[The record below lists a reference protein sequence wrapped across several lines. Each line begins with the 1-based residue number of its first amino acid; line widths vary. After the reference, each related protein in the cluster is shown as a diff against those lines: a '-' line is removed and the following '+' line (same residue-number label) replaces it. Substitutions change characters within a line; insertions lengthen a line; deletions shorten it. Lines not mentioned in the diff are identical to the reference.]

1 MSERGPLDGRV
12 AVVTGA
18 GRGIGRGEA
27 IALAAAGAKVVVND
41 VGLKADGEGSARGPA
56 DEVVEFI
63 RGQGGESV
71 ASYESVADW
80 EGAAR
85 VVATA
90 VEEFGRLDILVNN
103 AGIVRQHKIEE
114 VTEADFALTLDVN
127 LKGTFAMC
135 RHAIPVLR
143 RYGGG
148 RIINTCSNQWAAPI
162 GNPEYAASKGG
173 VVSLTYEL
181 AWELGNDGITVNAV
195 APFALTRMTQDAKQR
210 DAALVAAGAMSE
222 RRLKSKEARADAGLV
237 APIVV
242 YLASDAAD
250 DVTGCV
256 FRAGGGKIGVYSHP
270 VETRTIFRDE
280 RTGPWSYDELVDL
293 LPRTV
298 LSGGTKAPHIL

>member
-1 MSERGPLDGRV
+1 MAERGPLDGRV
-12 AVVTGA
+12 AIVTGA

-27 IALAAAGAKVVVND
+27 VALAAAGAKVVVND
-41 VGLKADGEGSARGPA
+41 VGVRADGHGAAEGPA

-63 RGQGGESV
+63 RSQGGEAV

-80 EGAAR
+80 EGAGR

-90 VEEFGRLDILVNN
+90 VERFGRLDILVNN

-114 VTEADFALTLDVN
+114 VTEEDFDLTIDVN

-135 RHAIPVLR
+135 RSAIPVLR
-143 RYGGG
+143 QYGGG
-148 RIINTCSNQWAAPI
+148 RIVNTCSNQWAAPI

-181 AWELGNDGITVNAV
+181 AWELHSDGITVNAI
-195 APFALTRMTQDAKQR
+195 APFALTRMTEDAQQR
-210 DAALVAAGAMSE
+210 DAALVASGAMSA
-222 RRLKSKEARADAGLV
+222 RRAKAKEARADAGLV

-242 YLASDAAD
+242 YLASAAAAE
-250 DVTGCV
+250 VTGCV
-256 FRAGGGKIGVYSHP
+256 FRAGGGKIGIYSHP

-280 RTGPWSYDELVDL
+280 QNGPWSHDELVDL

-298 LSGGTKAPHIL
+298 LANGSKAPHIL

>member
-1 MSERGPLDGRV
+1 MTEQGPLDGKV
-12 AVVTGA
+12 AIVTGP

-41 VGLKADGEGSARGPA
+41 VGNRADGEGAAQGPA
-56 DEVVEFI
+56 DEVVEYI
-63 RGQGGESV
+63 RSHGGEAV

-80 EGAAR
+80 EGAVR
-85 VVATA
+85 VVTTA
-90 VEEFGRLDILVNN
+90 VEHFGRLDILVNN

-114 VTEADFALTLDVN
+114 VTEEDFSLTVDVN

-135 RHAIPVLR
+135 RAAVPVLR
-143 RYGGG
+143 EYGGG

-181 AWELGNDGITVNAV
+181 AWELNNDGITVNAI
-195 APFALTRMTQDAKQR
+195 APFALTRMTEDAKQR

-222 RRLKSKEARADAGLV
+222 RRMKAKESRADASMV

-242 YLASDAAD
+242 YLASDAATE
-250 DVTGCV
+250 VTGCV
-256 FRAGGGKIGVYSHP
+256 FRAGGGKIGLYSHP

-280 RTGPWSYDELVDL
+280 HAGPWPFDELADL

-298 LSGGTKAPHIL
+298 LSAGSKAPHIL

>member
-1 MSERGPLDGRV
+1 MTERGPLDGRV
-12 AVVTGA
+12 AIVTGA

-41 VGLKADGEGSARGPA
+41 VGVKADGIGAARGPA
-56 DEVVEFI
+56 DEVAELI
-63 RGQGGESV
+63 RSQGGEAV

-80 EGAAR
+80 DGAAR

-90 VEEFGRLDILVNN
+90 VETFGRLDILVNN
-103 AGIVRQHKIEE
+103 AGIVRQHTIEE
-114 VTEADFALTLDVN
+114 VTEEDFRLTLDVN

-135 RHAIPVLR
+135 RSAVPVLR
-143 RYGGG
+143 KYGGG

-181 AWELGNDGITVNAV
+181 AWELDSDGITVNAI
-195 APFALTRMTQDAKQR
+195 APFALTRMTEDAKQR

-222 RRLKSKEARADAGLV
+222 RRLKAKEARADAGMV

-242 YLASDAAD
+242 YLASDAAAE
-250 DVTGCV
+250 VTGCV
-256 FRAGGGKIGVYSHP
+256 FRAGGGKIGLYSHP
-270 VETRTIFRDE
+270 VETRTVFRDE
-280 RTGPWSYDELVDL
+280 ESGPWSYDELADL

-298 LSGGTKAPHIL
+298 LATTTKAPHIL